1 MYIKGVGMTKFGI
14 SDKLSHQL
22 AYDAAYDALSNADM
36 NFNKIDAIVCSNIE
50 WFFSMDKQRHF
61 AGMLSSM
68 FKTHKPIIR
77 VPAGC
82 AGGGHALWVAN
93 QLGYDNVLALGVEKL
108 MTCRSE
114 SITDEFMMAMESKW
128 EQPEGINAPDSAA
141 LTAGAYLQ
149 KFPDVT
155 TDDLAL
161 IAHKNHSNGFLNPHA
176 RFYKK
181 RVTLDEI
188 RNSKV
193 VASPL
198 RKMDCSISVDG
209 AAAVVLTKDKT
220 DIKIAGSDLCTDRI
234 ATFESR
240 DMTTWEATSISAKN
254 AFNQAGV
261 TPSDINFVELH
272 DAFTIVELI
281 SYEDLGFAKKGEGAK
296 LIRDGTVR
304 LDGRLPVNSSGGLKA
319 KGHPPSAT
327 GLSQIYEIVKQMR
340 GEAGERQLSKRNI
353 ALAHNIGGTGGT
365 VTCHILKRIGG

>member
-1 MYIKGVGMTKFGI
+1 MYIKGAGMTKFGI

-22 AYDAAYDALSNADM
+22 AYDASLEALENADIK
-36 NFNKIDAIVCSNIE
+36 FNKIDAIVCSNIE
-50 WFFSMDKQRHF
+50 WFFSVDKQRHF
-61 AGMLSSM
+61 AGMLSSI
-68 FKTHKPIIR
+68 FKTNKPIIR

-93 QLGYDNVLALGVEKL
+93 QLGYDNVLAVGVEKL
-108 MTCRSE
+108 MTCNSTH
-114 SITDEFMMAMESKW
+114 ITDEFMMAMESRW
-128 EQPEGINAPDSAA
+128 EQLEGVNAPDSAA
-141 LTAGAYLQ
+141 LTAGAYLNR
-149 KFPDVT
+149 FSNAT

-161 IAHKNHSNGFLNPHA
+161 IAFKNHSNGFLNPKA
-176 RFYKK
+176 KFYQKK
-181 RVTLDEI
+181 VTLDEI

-209 AAAVVLTKDKT
+209 AAAVVLTNDKT
-220 DIKIAGSDLCTDRI
+220 DIKIVGSDLCTDRI
-234 ATFESR
+234 APFESR
-240 DMTTWEATSISAKN
+240 DMTTWEATSVSAN
-254 AFNQAGV
+254 GAFSQAGL
-261 TPSDINFVELH
+261 TPADIDFIELH

-281 SYEDLGFAKKGEGAK
+281 SYEDMGFAKRGEGAK
-296 LIRDGTVR
+296 LIRDGIVN
-304 LDGRLPVNSSGGLKA
+304 LDGRLPVNSSGGLKS

-340 GEAGERQLSKRNI
+340 GEGGQRQVSRKNF